1 MALTATA
8 TQGFI
13 PYRQVAAGEVLYVPG
28 DPGVTYERGNT
39 LTALPGAAGGGV
51 VTEAADSSAN
61 VCGVVAQTTVCPA
74 ASQGFPIPGATLP
87 RLRDAS
93 NLTLIPMKPK
103 VPAGTQVYKATF
115 ANHKDDTVITY
126 TAATRAIACTTGFAA
141 DDYPNGGLLYVY
153 EGTGAGQVN
162 LVEDYDHTG
171 GAAELLLICHR
182 AFATALDSTSKF
194 IVVSGEAVADYGIGF
209 FSRMDADTVSAL
221 DASDGANDGDW
232 VVYMDWREAGEFLK
246 NLTLPVVPREVIYS
260 A

>member
-1 MALTATA
+1 
-8 TQGFI
+8 
-13 PYRQVAAGEVLYVPG
+13 
-28 DPGVTYERGNT
+28 
-39 LTALPGAAGGGV
+39 
-51 VTEAADSSAN
+51 
-61 VCGVVAQTTVCPA
+61 
-74 ASQGFPIPGATLP
+74 
-87 RLRDAS
+87 
-93 NLTLIPMKPK
+93 MKPK